1 MDDEIHYFWLQ
12 GIHCMPLLSKH
23 EICMCTWREA
33 IILKLNHIYA
43 KRRKKTKLAMNN
55 ANNGNCNFINKHSQ
69 NNQGIMILNM
79 NLSCYSQHLPFMIP
93 IFSSTCLPPSPSKLD
108 ISSKYL
114 VCLDFITL
122 RYICVCIERNLCEH
136 HLQESLSFGKNELS
150 NICKRTKQNIPFLW

>member
-1 MDDEIHYFWLQ
+1 
-12 GIHCMPLLSKH
+12 
-23 EICMCTWREA
+23 
-33 IILKLNHIYA
+33 
-43 KRRKKTKLAMNN
+43 
-55 ANNGNCNFINKHSQ
+55 
-69 NNQGIMILNM
+69 
-79 NLSCYSQHLPFMIP
+79 MIP